1 MFRDLKEYQE
11 IQKIYEDSVVSQ
23 CLTEEQEDKIIEL
36 IYEDNWTVQQI
47 DELADLLEDDN
58 TLHEGLGKLFTLA
71 SKSKFLPKITK
82 FGKGFLG
89 KLRGASKA
97 KQLNLDLKSAGYKSG
112 KFDIGD
118 ISKGIKDSSKKF
130 RSKFDRKVTTT
141 SKTLLGTDGKP
152 LKTTKIVNPINK
164 RNAAIAGLVG
174 AGIVTRPKGEKNKET
189 TPTPPPE
196 TTNVDTTPPP
206 TTTPPKDS
214 GVSFG
219 DAIKLNTPPPKNI
232 NKTTTTTTTTKP
244 PESEKSTES
253 PKSEKPKKMSQL
265 EKDNRQ
271 RFGDERVDFLK
282 QKQKDFKAYRSKKMS
297 RDDFIKKYPK
307 SQTAKD
313 DYIRKNPNSS
323 LAMQNMSYEPEGTPI
338 KETSGYDP
346 IKNNHLANG
355 LAEAYKKMYDIKPES
370 LDEESRNQLVEYII
384 SEGILQTAEEVNQF
398 IDEQSPEDLQE
409 LMGSLRKLGDNVKK
423 GLRSG
428 GDAFKKGVEGGI
440 DKAKQTVSNI
450 KDKVK
455 TAIDTKIQQGKDLK
469 SGGVEK
475 LKKGNQL
482 RKDTEATKVDIEKKQ
497 KMERRGDVSAQS
509 GMPND
514 PNRQRAKLA
523 FQKREREKMNEPEK
537 EKKTTFVS
545 KLRNR
550 KSKFSKKNEP
560 VKSPMDMRN
569 EATEKDAYTVV
580 LEYLLNQK
588 HAATIEEANYIMT
601 ELDTETIQSI
611 ISES

>member
-36 IYEDNWTVQQI
+36 IYEDNWTVEQI

-174 AGIVTRPKGEKNKET
+174 AGIVTRPKGEKKKET

-196 TTNVDTTPPP
+196 TTKVDTTPTPT

-253 PKSEKPKKMSQL
+253 SKSEKSKKMSQL

-313 DYIRKNPNSS
+313 ARIRKNPNSRE
-323 LAMQNMSYEPEGTPI
+323 AMMQNSYTPEGTPI
-338 KETSGYDP
+338 QETSGYDP
-346 IKNNHLANG
+346 IKNYHLAND
-355 LAEAYKKMYDIKPES
+355 LAKVYQKIYEPETEV
-370 LDEESRNQLVEYII
+370 LDDETRKQLVEHIM
-384 SEGILQTAEEVNQF
+384 SEGILQTAEEANQF

-409 LMGSLRKLGDNVKK
+409 LISEGLMDAVKRVAGNVKTAA
-423 GLRSG
+423 RAG

-440 DKAKQTVSNI
+440 DNAKKVVSNV

-455 TAIDTKIQQGKDLK
+455 TAVQTKVQQGRDLAT
-469 SGGVEK
+469 GGTEK
-475 LKKGNQL
+475 LKQGNQL
-482 RKDTEATKVDIEKKQ
+482 ADRIAQKKETLKTQ
-497 KMERRGDVSAQS
+497 SSGGSGTGS
-509 GMPND
+509 GMSND
-514 PNRQRAKLA
+514 PGKTRAQIQFLKN
-523 FQKREREKMNEPEK
+523 KREKMNNPNQK
-537 EKKTTFVS
+537 QLTGRQRAQQMAKDRLGK
-545 KLRNR
+545 
-550 KSKFSKKNEP
+550 
-560 VKSPMDMRN
+560 
-569 EATEKDAYTVV
+569 KDAMANEEFTPYDIV
-580 LEYLLNQK
+580 LEYLLSSEQ
-588 HAATIEEANYIMT
+588 AATIEEANYIMT
-601 ELDTETIQSI
+601 EMDAKTIQGI